1 MDNNNGFLAIEIA
14 LCVLVFLSSILLW
27 LVFMFNLLGMTTI
40 AFWLALVEVLV
51 CIAFGLLIIRAVIRW
66 K

>member
-1 MDNNNGFLAIEIA
+1 MDSLSRIEIA
-14 LCVLVFLSSILLW
+14 LCVLVFVSSILLW
-27 LVFMFNLLGMTTI
+27 LVFMFNLLGMTCI

-51 CIAFGLLIIRAVIRW
+51 CTAFCILIIRAVIRW

>member
-14 LCVLVFLSSILLW
+14 LCLLVFLSSILLW

>member
-1 MDNNNGFLAIEIA
+1 MEPINKIEIA

-27 LVFMFNLLGMTTI
+27 LVFMFNFLGMTTI

-51 CIAFGLLIIRAVIRW
+51 CTVFGLLIIRAVIRW

>member
-1 MDNNNGFLAIEIA
+1 MEPVSKIEIA
-14 LCVLVFLSSILLW
+14 FCVLVFLSSILLW
-27 LVFMFNLLGMTTI
+27 LVFMFNLLGMTAI

>member
-1 MDNNNGFLAIEIA
+1 MDNNNGFSAIEIA
-14 LCVLVFLSSILLW
+14 LCVLVFVSSILLW

-51 CIAFGLLIIRAVIRW
+51 CTAFGLLIIRAVIRW

>member
-1 MDNNNGFLAIEIA
+1 MEPINKNEIA

-27 LVFMFNLLGMTTI
+27 LVFMFNLLGMTNI

-51 CIAFGLLIIRAVIRW
+51 CTVFGLFDY
-66 K
+66 